1 MRMTSTLQRAVGAIT
16 AFATGRSRHRYQS
29 LPLAGQGDYDDIPI
43 ERRRKAPLRRST
55 FRRDVVLFPVA
66 LLGILALGYWVNV

>member
-1 MRMTSTLQRAVGAIT
+1 MASTLQRAAGAIT
-16 AFATGRSRHRYQS
+16 AFATGRSRHRYRS
-29 LPLAGQGDYDDIPI
+29 LPLAGQGDHDIPI

-66 LLGILALGYWVNV
+66 LLGILALGYWINV